1 MEIMSS
7 FWDEVLVFRCRPAFC
22 DWVKSLRHPLGKS
35 NSRVKWFICITL
47 IVIPFVARKKPYYP
61 GKRPQT
67 VSGSGRIMHENVDDD
82 DDDDN
87 DDDDDDDDDED
98 QNVADDAV

>member
-1 MEIMSS
+1 M
-7 FWDEVLVFRCRPAFC
+7 RCRPAFC
-22 DWVKSLRHPLGKS
+22 YWVKSLPHPLGKS

-47 IVIPFVARKKPYYP
+47 IVIPIVARKKPYDP

-82 DDDDN
+82 DDDDE
-87 DDDDDDDDDED
+87 ED
-98 QNVADDAV
+98 QNVADDDV